1 MQILNVVRENMF
13 FCRQLEFAGHT
24 EILGGFRLLW
34 RWRVTGGVLNVL
46 NGLTSVQWC
55 PLDSKRVGPQEG
67 LACVWILRRW
77 TK

>member
-1 MQILNVVRENMF
+1 M
-13 FCRQLEFAGHT
+13 A
-24 EILGGFRLLW
+24 
-34 RWRVTGGVLNVL
+34 GGVLNVL